1 MNKFG
6 QFILYYYLCTNF
18 FREMKTDK
26 LCIDDYVIN
35 SRNASYVKID
45 GITNRK
51 VGYHRNGNK
60 ATAHLM
66 YARSGE
72 IEPIELNLSFLESL
86 GLFEIVNRDCD
97 AIYKSEDG
105 TVHIKYN
112 NIFGTVRIFFDG
124 SDADVFFKC
133 EYFHTLINVLKC
145 LSESH
150 EEANSVLAALDE
162 AMSNLIKKTNEKA

>member
-1 MNKFG
+1 
-6 QFILYYYLCTNF
+6 
-18 FREMKTDK
+18 MKTDK

-35 SRNASYVKID
+35 SRNGSYVKID

-51 VGYHRNGNK
+51 IGYHGTRPQSMSR
-60 ATAHLM
+60 LV
-66 YARSGE
+66 YARCGE

-105 TVHIKYN
+105 SVHIKYN
-112 NIFGTVRIFFDG
+112 NMFGTVRIFFDG

>member
-1 MNKFG
+1 
-6 QFILYYYLCTNF
+6 
-18 FREMKTDK
+18 MKTNK

-35 SRNASYVKID
+35 SRNGSYVKID

-51 VGYHRNGNK
+51 VGYHGNRNK
-60 ATAHLM
+60 ATSHLM
-66 YARSGE
+66 YARYGE
-72 IEPIELNLSFLESL
+72 IGPIELSQSFLESL
-86 GLFEIVNRDCD
+86 GLFEIINGGCD
-97 AIYKSEDG
+97 AIYKSEDDS
-105 TVHIKYN
+105 VHIRYSN
-112 NIFGTVRIFFDG
+112 MFGTVRIFFDG

-150 EEANSVLAALDE
+150 EEANGGRAALDE

>member
-1 MNKFG
+1 
-6 QFILYYYLCTNF
+6 
-18 FREMKTDK
+18 MKTNK

-35 SRNASYVKID
+35 SHNSSYVKID

-51 VGYHRNGNK
+51 VGYHGNGNNAK
-60 ATAHLM
+60 AHLM
-66 YARSGE
+66 YVRREE
-72 IEPIELNLSFLESL
+72 IEPIELNTSFFESL

-105 TVHIKYN
+105 SVHIKYN
-112 NIFGTVRIFFDG
+112 NMFGTVRIYFDD
-124 SDADVFFKC
+124 SDADVFFRC

-162 AMSNLIKKTNEKA
+162 AMSNLIKKNNEKA